1 MRKFFVGIMVV
12 LLPAFLS
19 ACAKESYPES
29 KLRESLIEMCR
40 KEYGISDVR
49 VKIVGTTLGVF
60 LPLKNFLAHG
70 DLKSLLTTGKVKDL
84 DSLLEPSPEA
94 VEKMMDVH
102 FSISRVALS
111 TDKPLDFYVLQSTD
125 VEKTGVQHTIIG
137 YVNDIK
143 RYKISDISRSEYS
156 KRLVH
161 ERTINSAVI
170 LDQPVKRFFLD
181 LENLPLETIKKKYF
195 GEHLTPELESFFD
208 KTFSG
213 PKGEWPKTHW
223 SILDMRSSPP
233 RQGVNDLMV
242 YAQVQ
247 PADWLGKQ
255 VPQDTKFSFLFL
267 LGARRDGVHIVRIIP
282 YQLLREDGTIEQVP
296 FPAEFDVK
304 ANMEGWQEEFPLSE
318 IRLGDFLAEQIT
330 RRVKVIVRSDERI
343 QNTFLGTELEF
354 KYYENTP
361 GKSYFSLD
369 MDVAFK
375 EFSHSSEGSIVKH
388 EDMVYL
394 LNLISR
400 EFVNVLRG
408 YQFGDYQYLS
418 LQVAQEP
425 NAWVFLRD
433 DLELFRRNKIEFSGL
448 LSSPARI

>member
-1 MRKFFVGIMVV
+1 MIF
-12 LLPAFLS
+12 LLPAFFS

-49 VKIVGTTLGVF
+49 VKIAGTTLGVF
-60 LPLKNFLAHG
+60 LPLKNFLVHG

-111 TDKPLDFYVLQSTD
+111 TDKALDFYVLQSTD

-161 ERTINSAVI
+161 ERTINSAVL
-170 LDQPVKRFFLD
+170 LDQPVKQFFDD
-181 LENLPLETIKKKYF
+181 LEKLSIAELKKQYF
-195 GEHLTPELESFFD
+195 GENLMPELETFFD

-213 PKGEWPKTHW
+213 PNGQWPKTHW
-223 SILDMRSSPP
+223 SILDLRSSPP

-255 VPQDTKFSFLFL
+255 VPQDTKFAFVFL
-267 LGARRDGVHIVRIIP
+267 LGARRDGIHIVRIIP
-282 YQLLREDGTIEQVP
+282 YQLLREDGTIEQIP
-296 FPAEFDVK
+296 FPPEFDVK
-304 ANMEGWQEEFPLSE
+304 TNMEGWQEEFPLNE
-318 IRLGDFLAEQIT
+318 IQLGDFLAEQIT
-330 RRVKVIVRSDERI
+330 RRVKAIVRSDERI

-354 KYYENTP
+354 KYHESP
-361 GKSYFSLD
+361 LEKAYFSLD

-375 EFSHSSEGSIVKH
+375 EFNHYAEGSIVKH

-408 YQFGDYQYLS
+408 YQFGEYQYLS

-425 NAWVFLRD
+425 NAWIFLRD
-433 DLELFRRNKIEFSGL
+433 DLELFRRNKIAFTGL
-448 LSSPARI
+448 LSAPANI